1 MRGDDQDPR
10 TRQLM
15 AERERKRDTV
25 NQFDPVE
32 DSPSNS
38 QRIKVKTVYDS
49 LLEAGEDDAAE
60 RLRSE
65 APVSTQVELA
75 TKLSLEHDLEI
86 PGESYD

>member
-15 AERERKRDTV
+15 AERERKRNTV

-32 DSPSNS
+32 GSPTNS
-38 QRIKVKTVYDS
+38 QRIKIKNVYES

-75 TKLSLEHDLEI
+75 TKLSLEYDLEI
-86 PGESYD
+86 PGASYD